1 MEKEINVRDYS
12 LLIIKYWR
20 ILVGAFLIGL
30 VAALM
35 YLFVAP
41 SVYESHTKLIVLSRS
56 SKIELGYSRTSSL
69 DAAVDVVTSPG
80 DNAWLSIE
88 SLLGLTTAGDLIIE
102 IRDSLDLR
110 NESGELLSVEEISRM
125 LRPTIDS
132 TVSSAPM
139 IDMNVN
145 GPDPILVTN
154 IADKWAEVFKDK
166 NSRFFGDEIAKSYDV
181 IDALYQENKTELDR
195 LNDERRE
202 YASDYP
208 VEILI
213 VEIEQKE
220 LNLKYQLQEVELA
233 ENSYLM
239 GQEALLTVSR
249 LLEDEPEFLV
259 LSKVVSDEV
268 LWERL
273 ALDPDASTWE
283 EMRELG
289 LMTEI
294 VNPVHTSLRSQK
306 ASLEVDIE
314 TNSNKYRLLSDK
326 IIESRDKI
334 VDLRSDLSLHQLTV
348 DRYDREIE
356 VRQESSDTFW
366 GHRLEAKLALE
377 REPNSVRIVEKAV
390 VPDSRI
396 SPKPVQSLFVGGV
409 LGLILGLVSAIT
421 VGLYRSQGKK
431 GN

>member
-1 MEKEINVRDYS
+1 M
-12 LLIIKYWR
+12 
-20 ILVGAFLIGL
+20 
-30 VAALM
+30 
-35 YLFVAP
+35 
-41 SVYESHTKLIVLSRS
+41 
-56 SKIELGYSRTSSL
+56 
-69 DAAVDVVTSPG
+69 
-80 DNAWLSIE
+80 
-88 SLLGLTTAGDLIIE
+88 
-102 IRDSLDLR
+102 
-110 NESGELLSVEEISRM
+110 
-125 LRPTIDS
+125 
-132 TVSSAPM
+132 
-139 IDMNVN
+139 
-145 GPDPILVTN
+145 
-154 IADKWAEVFKDK
+154 
-166 NSRFFGDEIAKSYDV
+166 
-181 IDALYQENKTELDR
+181 
-195 LNDERRE
+195 
-202 YASDYP
+202 
-208 VEILI
+208 
-213 VEIEQKE
+213 
-220 LNLKYQLQEVELA
+220 
-233 ENSYLM
+233 
-239 GQEALLTVSR
+239 VSR
-249 LLEDEPEFLV
+249 LLEDEAEFLV
-259 LSKVVSDEV
+259 WSKAVSDEV